1 MLQGSLHCMPMN
13 RSTAKELM
21 QAAWW
26 KEEPITRVE
35 TVRMNYSIACYFF
48 TWLFN
53 HFTTN
58 TWRKE
63 KESVR
68 NVDAIT
74 EFSFIILFVIKK
86 QINLKWLYI
95 FWNEF

>member
-21 QAAWW
+21 QVAWW

-48 TWLFN
+48 T
-53 HFTTN
+53 
-58 TWRKE
+58 
-63 KESVR
+63 
-68 NVDAIT
+68 
-74 EFSFIILFVIKK
+74 
-86 QINLKWLYI
+86 
-95 FWNEF
+95 